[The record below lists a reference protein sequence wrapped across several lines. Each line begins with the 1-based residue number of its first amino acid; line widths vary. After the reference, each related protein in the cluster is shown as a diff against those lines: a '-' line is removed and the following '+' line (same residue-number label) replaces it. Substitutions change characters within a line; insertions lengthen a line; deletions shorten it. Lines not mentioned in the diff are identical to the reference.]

1 MNKKYYFAV
10 EPTKSCPLSFPER
23 WLYSFLI
30 FRTSLNKPAAEA
42 CIFRNCGFSNRAV
55 KSYLGE
61 LRDAGL
67 VAETNGHY
75 VASEPSVE
83 CWQWFVQKGN
93 SEALPW
99 FQRFAT
105 YAVYVPNPHQGLPL
119 THSAVLSLV
128 WSLKHGS
135 GWTTIRPAALATMLF
150 PDMDR
155 ASAKRQI
162 NRAAKNLRDKGL
174 LDGRWNITV
183 QKEHHHLWRDAD
195 HLANPRSQS
204 EVGRKSLREY
214 ILDYLE
220 NYECYYCFSC
230 AREMGIHLDYIER
243 TMAKA
248 GYNQRQI
255 LNYWED
261 LLFEPGYCDR
271 RLVFLELFAGR
282 GFMQVFKL
290 AEEMTAENRI
300 AKGYVGISLG
310 LLRRLTQYELLT
322 IKDMAGKAN
331 SKGEPL
337 LRYYEPDHDRMR
349 KGAWTAA

>member
-1 MNKKYYFAV
+1 
-10 EPTKSCPLSFPER
+10 
-23 WLYSFLI
+23 
-30 FRTSLNKPAAEA
+30 LNKPAAEA
-42 CIFRNCGFSNRAV
+42 CIFRNCGFSNRGA

-61 LRDAGL
+61 LRVAGL

-75 VASEPSVE
+75 LASEPSAE

-99 FQRFAT
+99 FQRYAS

-119 THSAVLSLV
+119 THSAMLSLV

-150 PDMDR
+150 PDMNR

-174 LDGRWNITV
+174 LDHRWNVTV
-183 QKEHHHLWRDAD
+183 QKEHYHLWRDAD
-195 HLANPRSQS
+195 HLANPRSRS
-204 EVGRKSLREY
+204 DVEYASLREKV
-214 ILDYLE
+214 LDSLDG
-220 NYECYYCFSC
+220 YECHICFENQ
-230 AREMGIHLDYIER
+230 REMGMHIDRYER
-243 TMAKA
+243 VMKMA
-248 GYNQRQI
+248 GYNHRQI
-255 LNYWED
+255 MDYWYD
-261 LLFEPGYCDR
+261 VIFGPSYCDY
-271 RLVFLELFAGR
+271 RLRFLEAFVGR

-290 AEEMTAENRI
+290 AEDMTAENRI
-300 AKGYVGISLG
+300 TKGYLGISLG

-322 IKDMAGKAN
+322 IKDMSGKTN
-331 SKGEPL
+331 SKGESL
-337 LRYYEPDHDRMR
+337 LRYYEPDHERLR